1 MTQND
6 SCRERDDD
14 DEPTCMTDGSSLVGV
29 KVAEERGGPGGSR
42 FFCRGFSEGLPQQPA
57 QHVRSGQKLQR
68 LHDARMVAVLV
79 GR

>member
-42 FFCRGFSEGLPQQPA
+42 FFFAGDSQRVCPNSQPSTSALGKSCKGCMMLDGCGSRG
-57 QHVRSGQKLQR
+57 
-68 LHDARMVAVLV
+68 
-79 GR
+79 

>member
-14 DEPTCMTDGSSLVGV
+14 DEPTCMTDGSSIVGV

-42 FFCRGFSEGLPQQPA
+42 FFLPGILRGFAPTASPA
-57 QHVRSGQKLQR
+57 RPLWAK
-68 LHDARMVAVLV
+68 AAKVA
-79 GR
+79 